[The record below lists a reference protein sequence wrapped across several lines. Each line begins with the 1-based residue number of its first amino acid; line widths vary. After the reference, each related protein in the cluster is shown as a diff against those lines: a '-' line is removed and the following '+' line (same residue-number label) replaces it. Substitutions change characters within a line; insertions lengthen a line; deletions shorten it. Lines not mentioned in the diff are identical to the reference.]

1 MDSIVFFTF
10 CVILITELVL
20 SSPSSQYPGKI
31 DCQNTD
37 NTAFTFN
44 YKLTISSRNDSR
56 VNAKKWKLIT
66 VKSRKHNYWVETCTP
81 SIKNYFCDNRET

>member
-10 CVILITELVL
+10 CVILITDLVL

-31 DCQNTD
+31 DCQNRD

-44 YKLTISSRNDSR
+44 YKVAVTSRNESR
-56 VNAKKWKLIT
+56 VNARKWKLIKI
-66 VKSRKHNYWVETCTP
+66 KSGKHNY
-81 SIKNYFCDNRET
+81 